1 MSLLNKKNRDARLAF
16 FKGLDKKQIKTLY
29 DLSTIKKMQ
38 PGDVLFKKGDTD
50 QTLNVILSG
59 KLNVE
64 KYKNGKG
71 KLVETLGEGSYV
83 GGIPSLRKTP
93 RTTSAVACKPST
105 VLIIDRDTMGALEGK
120 TQLFFHKLLNDQA
133 SEKMGKL
140 EEENG
145 KLSLKN
151 SLLLEDIYA
160 ARVQD
165 KVDFSTA
172 ELIQDIMRKIP
183 RLPAFASSL
192 TSMLLDNRTS
202 ADDISEQIRN
212 DPSLVGTVMK
222 TVNSSFYGFS
232 QKVADIQRAIVL
244 LGFNEI
250 YQLLIAEGV
259 RQTMP
264 KAPEFT
270 EIHVHSVAISRIAS
284 LLSKESRVAKPAEM
298 ATIGLLH
305 NTGQLVIQLLKDQN
319 PKLSLF
325 FDLLDHSQMGSLL
338 LKSWNLPDIVWRS
351 VEFQSYPE
359 FSLPENIDPEIRNGV
374 TLLYISRLCF
384 EFIRKSEERSLST
397 VFLEDYTQ
405 LINFKDFSVAEIC
418 QGFIIPELR
427 RSSDT
432 LPSSLKELI
441 ENQQV
446 S

>member
-1 MSLLNKKNRDARLAF
+1 MSLLNKKKRDARLAF
-16 FKGLDKKQIKTLY
+16 FKGLDKKQVKTLY

-38 PGDVLFKKGDTD
+38 PGDVLFKEGDTD
-50 QTLNVILSG
+50 QTLNIILTG

-64 KYKNGKG
+64 RKRNGKA
-71 KLVETLGEGSYV
+71 KQIETLGEGDYV
-83 GGIPSLRKTP
+83 GGIPSLRKTS
-93 RTTSAVACKPST
+93 RTTSAIAYEPST
-105 VLIIDRDTMGALEGK
+105 VVIIDRDTMGALEDR
-120 TQLFFHKLLNDQA
+120 TQLFFHKLINDQA
-133 SEKMGKL
+133 SEKMGRL
-140 EEENG
+140 EEEKN
-145 KLSLKN
+145 KLSLMNK
-151 SLLLEDIYA
+151 LLLKDIYA
-160 ARVQD
+160 VRVQD
-165 KVDFSTA
+165 KIDFSNA
-172 ELIQDIMRKIP
+172 EVIQDIMRKIP

-192 TSMLLDNRTS
+192 TSMLLDKRTS
-202 ADDISEQIRN
+202 ADDISDQIKN
-212 DPSLVGTVMK
+212 DPSLVGIVMK

-250 YQLLIAEGV
+250 HQLLIAEGV

-264 KAPEFT
+264 KTPEFT

-284 LLSKESRVAKPAEM
+284 LLSKESRAEKPAEL

-305 NTGQLVIQLLKDQN
+305 NTGQLVIQLLKEQN
-319 PKLSLF
+319 PRLSLF
-325 FDLLDHSQMGSLL
+325 FDLLDQSQMGSLL

-359 FSLPENIDPEIRNGV
+359 FSLPENIDPEIRNNV
-374 TLLYISRLCF
+374 TLLYLSRLCL
-384 EFIRKSEERSLST
+384 EFIQNPAECSLST
-397 VFLEDYTQ
+397 VFLEAYTQ

-441 ENQQV
+441 ENQ
-446 S
+446 